1 MIFANVE
8 IDIRKYCFTYADM
21 GRSASIRESSWI
33 VQILGEAIFGSAAD
47 SGWNSF

>member
-8 IDIRKYCFTYADM
+8 NIAPHADI
-21 GRSASIRESSWI
+21 GRSACIRESSWI
-33 VQILGEAIFGSAAD
+33 VQILGEAIFGSVAD